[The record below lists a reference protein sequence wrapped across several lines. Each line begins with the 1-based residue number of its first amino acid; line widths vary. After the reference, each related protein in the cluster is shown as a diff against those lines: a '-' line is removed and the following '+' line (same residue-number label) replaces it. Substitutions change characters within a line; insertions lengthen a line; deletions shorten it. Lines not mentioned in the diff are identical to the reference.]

1 MASLP
6 IVEYYIYES
15 RHTLTRFNMCM
26 LGHLTIQLGATKT
39 AKKPFYEAKQ
49 GNLDFLDLLK
59 VISNTGSTCKYV
71 VTNITY
77 VLI

>member
-15 RHTLTRFNMCM
+15 RHILTRFNMCM

-39 AKKPFYEAKQ
+39 AENPFYEAKQ
-49 GNLDFLDLLK
+49 GYFE
-59 VISNTGSTCKYV
+59 
-71 VTNITY
+71 
-77 VLI
+77 LI

>member
-15 RHTLTRFNMCM
+15 RHILTRFNMCM

-39 AKKPFYEAKQ
+39 SKTPFYEAKQ
-49 GNLDFLDLLK
+49 GYLDFLDLSK
-59 VISNTGSTCKYV
+59 VISKTASTSK
-71 VTNITY
+71 
-77 VLI
+77 